1 MDTIIPAY
9 WLVGDSLTNRSCQLL
24 LTSQW
29 QRLEDMSPITPLVE
43 SRSAGGRDTEISKT
57 SQDTIFL
64 VSKGGPFLK
73 GGPFKQAVPVW
84 GWGVGCESLPR
95 WFGALFLFTSKRQ
108 FFFVLGGGVSTFA
121 LMVCALFSTNRQ
133 CQKQARKCCPSQ
145 TSELLLDPFYRRG

>member
-57 SQDTIFL
+57 YQDTIFL
-64 VSKGGPFLK
+64 VSKGSPFFK
-73 GGPFKQAVPVW
+73 NGPFK
-84 GWGVGCESLPR
+84 R
-95 WFGALFLFTSKRQ
+95 
-108 FFFVLGGGVSTFA
+108 
-121 LMVCALFSTNRQ
+121 
-133 CQKQARKCCPSQ
+133 
-145 TSELLLDPFYRRG
+145 TSEIGLKGNT